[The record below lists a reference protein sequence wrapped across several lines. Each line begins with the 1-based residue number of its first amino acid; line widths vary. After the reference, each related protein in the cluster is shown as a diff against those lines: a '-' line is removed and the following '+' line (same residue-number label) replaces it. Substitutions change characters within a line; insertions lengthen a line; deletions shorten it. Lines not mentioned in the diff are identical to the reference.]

1 MTKLVVSICCVQFL
15 VLVAALA
22 TPGDDLLVAKLP
34 KELRAAAKIPQ
45 DPLVQAVTEAV
56 KESRPMAP
64 QITSAAVQRAI
75 DCAAAE
81 AVLRAALRQLAPTPS
96 AAEVLA
102 VTRAAIR
109 AAPRREETTVNRDG
123 HQVASGNCTETL
135 LVAAASEY
143 PNLAEFLNDGGKQV
157 AVKQLGEK
165 EAIPQPTESG
175 PYIIPPAV
183 ILAPNEVGLVST
195 TTPITAGA
203 R

>member
-45 DPLVQAVTEAV
+45 APLVQAVTEAV

-64 QITSAAVQRAI
+64 QITRAAVQRAI

-81 AVLRAALRQLAPTPS
+81 AVLRAALRQLAPSPS
-96 AAEVLA
+96 EVEVL
-102 VTRAAIR
+102 VITRAAIR
-109 AAPRREETTVNRDG
+109 AAPRSEETTVNRNG
-123 HQVASGNCTETL
+123 HEVASDNCTETL

-143 PNLAEFLNDGGKQV
+143 PSLAEILNDGGKQV
-157 AVKQLGEK
+157 AEKQLGEK
-165 EAIPQPTESG
+165 EAIPQPTENG

-183 ILAPNEVGLVST
+183 VLPPNEVGLVST
-195 TTPITAGA
+195 TTPITAGG

>member
-34 KELRAAAKIPQ
+34 KELRAATKIPQ

-56 KESRPMAP
+56 QESRPMAP
-64 QITSAAVQRAI
+64 QITRAAVQRAI